1 MISVGLSKI
10 IIDEKSQEQVV
21 VLKEKSGRRS
31 FPIVI
36 GMNEALAIR
45 MKLSNFLP
53 PRPLTHD
60 LMKVL
65 LDSVNVSVE
74 KVCIDKVIEIN
85 LNAQFILTRE
95 LGRDMLKEGRGK
107 IVFTCSLL
115 TFQGGITVPGYAA
128 SKGGVGQLVKA
139 FSNEWASKG
148 INVNGVYV

>member
-74 KVCIDKVIEIN
+74 KVCIDKVIESTFHAKIH
-85 LNAQFILTRE
+85 LKKSDGAIVAVDARPSDGIALALRCGCEIYVADEILENA
-95 LGRDMLKEGRGK
+95 
-107 IVFTCSLL
+107 S
-115 TFQGGITVPGYAA
+115 FQ
-128 SKGGVGQLVKA
+128 
-139 FSNEWASKG
+139 
-148 INVNGVYV
+148 